1 MVFERE
7 IALGRGLGSGQT
19 VVAINVGRGLGSGQ
33 RVSNVY
39 KLKKASLG
47 NIQDKDKD
55 KITIAVPFRNRW
67 VGASPSMYRLAKTF
81 GAILLGSLMPTLR
94 E

>member
-39 KLKKASLG
+39 KLKKSL
-47 NIQDKDKD
+47 
-55 KITIAVPFRNRW
+55 
-67 VGASPSMYRLAKTF
+67 F
-81 GAILLGSLMPTLR
+81 GKYTEYGT
-94 E
+94 